1 MNLKK
6 IRKGILYV
14 LPLVAI
20 ILLCPPITIKK
31 LVESFGVVCGILIG
45 IIISIGFFYFS
56 VLWFFE
62 GLLSILEGI
71 TEKGDEEGE
80 K

>member
-6 IRKGILYV
+6 IGKEILYG

-20 ILLCPPITIKK
+20 ILLCPLIT
-31 LVESFGVVCGILIG
+31 
-45 IIISIGFFYFS
+45 

>member
-20 ILLCPPITIKK
+20 ILLCPLIT
-31 LVESFGVVCGILIG
+31 
-45 IIISIGFFYFS
+45 

-62 GLLSILEGI
+62 GLGI
-71 TEKGDEEGE
+71 SERGDEE
-80 K
+80 

>member
-1 MNLKK
+1 MVLFIKSFQNGGNQMNLKK
-6 IRKGILYV
+6 IGKEILYG

-20 ILLCPPITIKK
+20 ILLCPLIT
-31 LVESFGVVCGILIG
+31 
-45 IIISIGFFYFS
+45 